1 MDLGGMASPQD
12 LSCVPHSAW
21 PVAGTFFC
29 FCFER
34 VEKGE
39 PGEGSRSEC
48 GKGSGET
55 EFVPPEVQLVKEARA
70 SQSCGMRGALLW
82 G

>member
-1 MDLGGMASPQD
+1 MGLGGMASPQG

-21 PVAGTFFC
+21 SVAGTFF

-34 VEKGE
+34 VKIGE
-39 PGEGSRSEC
+39 PREGSRSEC
-48 GKGSGET
+48 GKGSRGT
-55 EFVPPEVQLVKEARA
+55 GFVPPEVQLVKEVRA
-70 SQSCGMRGALLW
+70 WQSCGMRGAFCW